1 MSAGAQPEMLR
12 RGHGASERED
22 KELWLSGAANIK
34 GGGSRVFE
42 TRRPFRGGK
51 HKCVFFGSLGLA
63 LPCPGGAGGA
73 GRWSP
78 ACPVSATTQKL
89 EKCLEKRFFLI

>member
-1 MSAGAQPEMLR
+1 MLGLKCFVGVTGHLRGKIKSCGSPELQISR
-12 RGHGASERED
+12 EEEAESLKHGDHLGE
-22 KELWLSGAANIK
+22 GNTN
-34 GGGSRVFE
+34 VF
-42 TRRPFRGGK
+42 
-51 HKCVFFGSLGLA
+51 FFGSLGLA

-78 ACPVSATTQKL
+78 ACPVSAATQKL